1 MFDLKVIMASNHKT
15 EYFIF
20 ALKQSMVNIV
30 IMNVL
35 LRGAKSPGYKIF
47 NLILGIYKSI
57 F

>member
-15 EYFIF
+15 EYFIL

-30 IMNVL
+30 VMNVL
-35 LRGAKSPGYKIF
+35 LRGTKSPGYKIF
-47 NLILGIYKSI
+47 NLILGISESI